1 MSDARAVLLLSLA
14 CVGSCAGSAAAGP
27 GFTVAGRPVAPE
39 ETNFAGAR
47 VASPVHRV
55 VVQVNH
61 DARGDVSL
69 DLAVVDDVYRALRD
83 QHRREPY
90 FALDALPLVV
100 IADVKM
106 RRFLDGPQRLLFGRL
121 EGDVKRAQDVYPS
134 PNAIFVSDE
143 SIADPARLRTALR
156 RALGYLFDGG
166 FHQAVT
172 GLDRARPRPAD

>member
-1 MSDARAVLLLSLA
+1 MTGARAVLLLSLA
-14 CVGSCAGSAAAGP
+14 CVGWCAASAGAGP
-27 GFTVAGRPVAPE
+27 AFTVAGRAVAPD

-61 DARGDVSL
+61 DARAEAPL
-69 DLAVVDDVYRALRD
+69 DLSVVDEAYRALRG

-106 RRFLDGPQRLLFGRL
+106 RRFLDGPQRLLFGKL
-121 EGDVKRAQDVYPS
+121 EGDVKQQQDVYPS
-134 PNAIFVSDE
+134 PNAIFISDA
-143 SIADPARLRTALR
+143 SLADPARLRAAFH

-166 FHQAVT
+166 FHRAVT